1 MPGVTGEAMN
11 CTKFSSLNTVKSYKL
26 LKLSERSKWPL
37 IWMASEVLE
46 FFI

>member
-11 CTKFSSLNTVKSYKL
+11 CTKFSSLDTVKSYKL
-26 LKLSERSKWPL
+26 LKLSKWPL